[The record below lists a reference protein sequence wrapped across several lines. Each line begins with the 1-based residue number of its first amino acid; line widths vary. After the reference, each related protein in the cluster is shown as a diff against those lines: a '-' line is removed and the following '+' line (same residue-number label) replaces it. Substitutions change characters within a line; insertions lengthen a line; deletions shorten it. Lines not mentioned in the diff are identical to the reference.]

1 MKKRIHLN
9 AFALATPSPQ
19 FSGMWKHPEDRSAA
33 GFTRF
38 DYWIGLAKILE
49 RGCFDALFF
58 AATMG
63 VSDIFEGTERAMIQN
78 GIFTPQIDPV
88 LLVSALASHT
98 THLGYAVTV
107 NSSHNAPY
115 QTARLFSSLDHLTEG
130 RIAWNV
136 VTSTPLY
143 AAQNGVCEVTEHDT
157 RYDRADEYMEVCY
170 KLWEKSWEDDAVVM
184 DVKRDMF
191 ADPSKV
197 HRINHQGEWFQ
208 VRGPHQVS
216 PSPQRTPVIYQAGG
230 SPRGTRFAGK
240 HAEAVFLSQ
249 SSPERCASYV
259 QQVRQEAASQGRDPN
274 NVKVLMGFR
283 CAVAKDQAAVAK
295 LQAELNQYGTADG
308 TLGMFSAWTG
318 IDTGSIPRDTKVAD
332 LKGNAMLSVAKNA
345 TFISPHPDLTV
356 GEVMDAIAENAN
368 GVKYIGTAEQI
379 VDEMEALLET
389 GIDGFNIVTS
399 PHPGGYEAFVDYVV
413 PVLQERGL
421 FRKTYEEST
430 LRERYLG
437 KGQIRLPQGHPGTRL

>member
-19 FSGMWKHPEDRSAA
+19 FSGMWKHPADKSAN
-33 GFTRF
+33 GFTTYN
-38 DYWIGLAKILE
+38 YWIELAKTLE

-63 VSDIFEGTERAMIQN
+63 VSDIFEGKERAMIQN
-78 GIFTPQIDPV
+78 GIFAPQIDPV
-88 LLVSALASHT
+88 LLVAALASHT
-98 THLGYAVTV
+98 KHLGYAVTY
-107 NSSHNAPY
+107 NTSHNSPY

-136 VTSTPLY
+136 VTSTPNY
-143 AAQNGVCEVTEHDT
+143 AAENGVCEVTEHDT
-157 RYDRADEYMEVCY
+157 RYDRADEYMDVCY
-170 KLWEKSWEDDAVVM
+170 KLWQQSWEDDAVVT
-184 DVKRDMF
+184 DRERDMF

-230 SPRGTRFAGK
+230 SSRGTQFAGK

-249 SSPERCASYV
+249 SDPERCKSYV
-259 QQVRQEAASQGRDPN
+259 RQVREVAEENGRNPN
-274 NVKVLMGFR
+274 HVKVLMGFR
-283 CAVAKDQAAVAK
+283 CAVAKDQATVDQLK
-295 LQAELNQYGTADG
+295 IELEKYGTADG

-318 IDTGSIPRDTKVAD
+318 IDTGSVPRDTKVAD
-332 LKGNAMLSVAKNA
+332 LQGNAMVSVAKNA
-345 TFISPHPDLTV
+345 TFITPHPDLTV

-368 GVKYIGTAEQI
+368 GVKYIGTGEEIA
-379 VDEMEALLET
+379 DEMEALLET

-399 PHPGGYEAFVDYVV
+399 PHPGGFESFVDYVI
-413 PVLQERGL
+413 PVLQKRGL
-421 FRKTYEEST
+421 FRTKYEAST

-437 KGQIRLPQGHPGTRL
+437 KGQVRLAQGHPGNF